1 MSSFIDTHVHIDF
14 YDNPNEFIDKYEN
27 LKILAIFVTNL
38 PQIFN
43 KHYTKFNN
51 FKNIRLA
58 IGYHP
63 ALIDEYDFDKKEFLK
78 GIKNTN
84 YIGEVGLDFSNFS
97 KRQQEKQKEVFSFI
111 CNIAAKERKIMS
123 IHSRKAEKEVI
134 EILDNN
140 KVEFAIFHWY
150 SGNFNLISE
159 IIDRDYYFSVNYS
172 MLKSK
177 RGKEILLRIP
187 LDRILMES
195 DGPFTK
201 YESQIFNPHNLE
213 NIYIEFNTFYKID
226 NFKDLVFE
234 NFKRLLFARKG

>member
-14 YDNPNEFIDKYEN
+14 YDNPKEFIDEYEK

-43 KHYTKFNN
+43 KHYYIYNN

-63 ALIDEYDFDKKEFLK
+63 TLIDEYDFDKKEFLQ
-78 GIKNTN
+78 GIKRTN

-97 KRQQEKQKEVFSFI
+97 ERHQEKQKEIFNFI
-111 CNIAAKERKIMS
+111 CNIAAKERKIMT
-123 IHSRKAEKEVI
+123 IHSRKAEKEVL
-134 EILDNN
+134 EILDIN

-150 SGNFNLISE
+150 SGNFNLINE
-159 IIDRDYYFSVNYS
+159 IINRDYYFSVNYS

-187 LDRILMES
+187 LNRILMES

-201 YESQIFNPHNLE
+201 YENQIL
-213 NIYIEFNTFYKID
+213 
-226 NFKDLVFE
+226 
-234 NFKRLLFARKG
+234 